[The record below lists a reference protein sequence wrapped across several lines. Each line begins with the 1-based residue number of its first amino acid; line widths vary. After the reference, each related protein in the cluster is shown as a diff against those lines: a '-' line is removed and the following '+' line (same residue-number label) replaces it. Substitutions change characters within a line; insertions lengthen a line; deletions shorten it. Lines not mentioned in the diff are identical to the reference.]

1 MVEIIKYDDFAKL
14 DLRVGTILGIEEI
27 PGADK
32 LFKLEVDLGNE
43 IGKRTI
49 LAGIKQYYSKEE
61 LVGKQIIVMVNLEP
75 RKMKGLVSEGML
87 LAAST
92 EGHEKV
98 ILLSPEKSIDAG
110 SKVS

>member
-1 MVEIIKYDDFAKL
+1 
-14 DLRVGTILGIEEI
+14 
-27 PGADK
+27 
-32 LFKLEVDLGNE
+32 
-43 IGKRTI
+43 
-49 LAGIKQYYSKEE
+49 
-61 LVGKQIIVMVNLEP
+61 MVNLEP